1 MRVLPR
7 VRSPPGRQ
15 VGLNDKSN
23 AIETWSSQLAF
34 YLSVAGA
41 AVGLGTLWR
50 FPFLVGQYGGGLF
63 VLVFVVVCVLIAVPL
78 LVAEFMLG
86 RRGGENVPSAAGR
99 VAVAAGRSRRW
110 SVVGQ
115 LGTIAVFV
123 IMTYYSVIGG
133 WVLSY
138 VEAYAVGEVATLDH
152 AALTARF
159 AATAGEPVAARVLAR
174 ALHGDYGADLAGGL
188 HRGIEIGNKIM
199 LPALFVI
206 LAGLAVYA
214 LAHGDA
220 ARGLAFLTSLDW
232 RRFDAARSCWRP
244 SARRFTR
251 PVSAWRSSLST
262 AAASPANR
270 CHVPP
275 P

>member
-1 MRVLPR
+1 M
-7 VRSPPGRQ
+7 
-15 VGLNDKSN
+15 
-23 AIETWSSQLAF
+23 
-34 YLSVAGA
+34 
-41 AVGLGTLWR
+41 
-50 FPFLVGQYGGGLF
+50 
-63 VLVFVVVCVLIAVPL
+63 LIAVPL

-86 RRGGENVPSAAGR
+86 RRGGENVPAAAGR

-110 SVVGQ
+110 SVIGQ
-115 LGTIAVFV
+115 LGTIAIFV

-159 AATAGEPVAARVLAR
+159 AGLLANPWRLAFWHALFMGITALIS
-174 ALHGDYGADLAGGL
+174 LGGL

-206 LAGLAVYA
+206 LAGLAVVR
-214 LAHGDA
+214 
-220 ARGLAFLTSLDW
+220 ARA
-232 RRFDAARSCWRP
+232 RRRGARSCIPDPGLIGAGWTPRSYWRP

-251 PVSAWRSSLST
+251 PVSAWRS
-262 AAASPANR
+262 
-270 CHVPP
+270 
-275 P
+275 